1 MFTSNIKGLRS
12 NFKKMSVLVLAS
24 LLMSSYTLPTP
35 KAPIVDSPEVTQ
47 LHSISKGISAISK
60 KASDGVVFVSIS
72 KTINYVD
79 PLEFFFGE
87 QFRDRGGNGNNER
100 PNQEKKSAGV
110 GSGFIVDLDKGYII
124 TNNHV
129 IAGADEISLKLA
141 NGSNYL
147 AKVVGQ
153 DETTDLA
160 LVQINDKKYK
170 RENLTQLS
178 LGDSDSAMVGDLVLA
193 LGAPFGLESSISL
206 GIISAKGRGN
216 LDLTRIGNFIQTDA
230 AINPGNSGGPL
241 LDASGHVIG
250 VNTAIYSRSGGY
262 NGIGFAVPSN
272 IVREVV
278 EQLIGKGKVER
289 GFIGVT
295 LQPLDSDLASNFG
308 LPKDS
313 KGCLVA
319 EVSLDSPAQ
328 KAGLEPGDIIV
339 SIDGKATPDS
349 NVLINIVGLTKPG
362 KRVDLEYY
370 RDGKKRNTQ
379 ISLAEYPGAQVAA
392 SSKGGVGLEKEYGL
406 MVQELD
412 DNLKKKFYIRSRQ
425 GLVVTDVAQ
434 GSPANRAQLR
444 VGDLILSV
452 NNRLIKSRA
461 EFQQQLKT
469 SNKSILRVEREGSF
483 FFTAL
488 AK

>member
-1 MFTSNIKGLRS
+1 MFTSNIKGQRS

-79 PLEFFFGE
+79 PLEFFLE
-87 QFRDRGGNGNNER
+87 NNFAIAVAMAIT
-100 PNQEKKSAGV
+100 NALIKSAGV

-206 GIISAKGRGN
+206 GIISAKG
-216 LDLTRIGNFIQTDA
+216 L
-230 AINPGNSGGPL
+230 AIW
-241 LDASGHVIG
+241 I
-250 VNTAIYSRSGGY
+250 
-262 NGIGFAVPSN
+262 
-272 IVREVV
+272 
-278 EQLIGKGKVER
+278 
-289 GFIGVT
+289 
-295 LQPLDSDLASNFG
+295 
-308 LPKDS
+308 
-313 KGCLVA
+313 
-319 EVSLDSPAQ
+319 
-328 KAGLEPGDIIV
+328 
-339 SIDGKATPDS
+339 
-349 NVLINIVGLTKPG
+349 
-362 KRVDLEYY
+362 
-370 RDGKKRNTQ
+370 
-379 ISLAEYPGAQVAA
+379 
-392 SSKGGVGLEKEYGL
+392 
-406 MVQELD
+406 
-412 DNLKKKFYIRSRQ
+412 
-425 GLVVTDVAQ
+425 
-434 GSPANRAQLR
+434 
-444 VGDLILSV
+444 
-452 NNRLIKSRA
+452 
-461 EFQQQLKT
+461 
-469 SNKSILRVEREGSF
+469 
-483 FFTAL
+483 
-488 AK
+488 